1 MGAAAPLQQSQKCS
15 VGRDPQ
21 RPSSL
26 TPGRAVTT
34 AKESQDPVSLSLWSS
49 PNPLSKA
56 AEDSIEGPSSPC
68 PTDWLFYEGS
78 CYGYFSDRK
87 CWKEA
92 EEECQ
97 QQGSHLASILT
108 KKECCR
114 LRRYL
119 SRFRPDGD
127 VWIGLHNLAKTPGST
142 SWQWSDGLIADHTQW
157 STGQPNNHGKTGE
170 WCVELWRTTGF
181 RKWNDELC
189 SRKNSYVC
197 KYEAEMS
204 AAENGCE

>member
-1 MGAAAPLQQSQKCS
+1 MGTTAYIIVALSILGHWAGSPSAAA
-15 VGRDPQ
+15 
-21 RPSSL
+21 
-26 TPGRAVTT
+26 
-34 AKESQDPVSLSLWSS
+34 
-49 PNPLSKA
+49 A
-56 AEDSIEGPSSPC
+56 AESMEGPTSPC

-87 CWKEA
+87 CWREA

-127 VWIGLHNLAKTPGST
+127 VWIGLHNLAKAPGNG

-189 SRKNSYVC
+189 SRKNSFVC
-197 KYEAEMS
+197 KYEAEM
-204 AAENGCE
+204 AATENDCE